1 MSQPPGKKGPLVM
14 IHPFKNAPAKDTDMV
29 TRSWEKL
36 SSAILKIFNEE
47 AGELSFEEL
56 YRTGYNMVLH
66 KHGEKLYENVEEL
79 LKVRSQEICKKVESE
94 TDVTFLE
101 GLKREWQDHKRSLRM
116 VRDILMYMDRTFV
129 KQNSKKP
136 VYDMGVHLFCMHCV
150 RAPAVKS
157 RLIDLL
163 LSKIREERDGMKV
176 DRDLVKNSTQMLME
190 MGKDVFHEDFE
201 KPFLKSS
208 EDFYRVESDKFINS
222 NGCPEYLKKVEKR
235 LQEEQDRVGA
245 CLSVD
250 YNAGE
255 GGIKQVVEHELIGR
269 HMSTLV
275 EKEGSGLVW
284 LLENRKVEDLRR
296 MFDLFSRIHQPP
308 AQGQLSGLDLI
319 ENRMAEYVMVKG
331 RAIVV
336 TPTDSNGQEAKVDHL
351 KYVSDLLEL
360 KDQYDSLIKD
370 AFKSEKSFTNK
381 LHKTF
386 ECFINQN
393 PRSPEYISLAM
404 DNHLRVGKA
413 QRSGGG
419 QSEEQVEEMMSKALQ
434 MFRFLSE
441 KDVFERYYKQHLAKR
456 LLSDRSQSSDA
467 EQKVISMLR
476 TECGCQF
483 TSKLEG
489 MFKDINTSRTIQE
502 QYRDHLAKS
511 GAGSEGSEGS
521 IDLVVK
527 VLTTGYWPTQ
537 PPVLCNMPPEIEKVC
552 EKFQRFYLAQ
562 HNGRRLTWQLNMG
575 NADVKATYD
584 KKYQINMP
592 TYQMVVLL
600 LFADPSSSWLSFKDI
615 EEATKIPV
623 VDLKRTMQSL
633 ACAQFR
639 LLSKEPKGKEI
650 SPTDKFTFNSAFSH
664 KMIKFKVSSI
674 ANSKESNEEVQ
685 ASRIKI
691 NDDRNPQVDAAV
703 VRVMKT
709 RRVMEHNLLISEVTR
724 QLQNRFIP
732 EPHVIKR
739 RIEGLIDREFLQ
751 RQKGNMKVYEYLA

>member
-14 IHPFKNAPAKDTDMV
+14 IHAFKPPLEKDKDMV
-29 TRSWEKL
+29 TRSWDKL
-36 SSAILKIFNEE
+36 KSAILKIFNEE

-66 KHGEKLYENVEEL
+66 KHGDRLYQHVEDL
-79 LKVRSQEICKKVESE
+79 LKERSQELCAKVETE
-94 TDVTFLE
+94 TDVTFLD

-129 KQNSKKP
+129 KQNTKKP
-136 VYDMGVHLFCMHCV
+136 VYDMGVHLFCQHCV
-150 RAPAVKS
+150 RAPGVKS
-157 RLIDLL
+157 RLITLL
-163 LSKIREERDGMKV
+163 LSKIEEERNGNKV

-190 MGKDVFHEDFE
+190 MGRDVFHDDFE
-201 KPFLKSS
+201 VLFLKSS
-208 EDFYRVESDKFINS
+208 EEFYRIESENFINA
-222 NGCPEYLKKVEKR
+222 NGCPEYLQKVERR

-269 HMSTLV
+269 HMQTLI

-284 LLENRKVEDLRR
+284 LLENRKVDDLRR

-308 AQGQLSGLDLI
+308 SPGQLSGLDLI
-319 ENRMAEYVMVKG
+319 ENRMAEHVMVKG
-331 RAIVV
+331 REIVGSG
-336 TPTDSNGQEAKVDHL
+336 TDSDGQEAKVDHL
-351 KYVSDLLEL
+351 KYVTDLLDL

-370 AFKSEKSFTNK
+370 AFKSEKSFINK

-404 DNHLRVGKA
+404 DNHLRGGKS
-413 QRSGGG
+413 QRTGAG
-419 QSEEQVEEMMSKALQ
+419 QSEEQVEGMLEKALQ

-456 LLSDRSQSSDA
+456 LLSDRSQSSDT
-467 EQKVISMLR
+467 EQKVIQMLKS
-476 TECGCQF
+476 ECGYQF
-483 TSKLEG
+483 TAKLEG
-489 MFKDINTSRTIQE
+489 MFKDINTSKTVQE
-502 QYRDHLAKS
+502 QYRNHLAQ
-511 GAGSEGSEGS
+511 AGSADASTEGSV
-521 IDLVVK
+521 DLVAK

-537 PPVLCNMPPEIEKVC
+537 QTVQCNMPQEIDRVC
-552 EKFQRFYLAQ
+552 NVFKRFYLAQ
-562 HNGRRLTWQLNMG
+562 HNGRQLTWQVNMG
-575 NADVKATYD
+575 NAEVTAKYD
-584 KKYQINMP
+584 KPYRINMP

-600 LFADPSSSWLSFKDI
+600 LFADPSSSALKFTDI
-615 EEATKIPV
+615 EEATKIPAPE
-623 VDLKRTMQSL
+623 LKRVMQSL
-633 ACAQFR
+633 ACAQYR
-639 LLSKEPKGKEI
+639 LLTKDPKSKDV
-650 SPTDKFTFNSAFSH
+650 SPTDKFTYNSSFTH

-674 ANSKESNEEVQ
+674 ATSKETSEEVQ
-685 ASRIKI
+685 ASRNKI
-691 NDDRNPQVDAAV
+691 NEDRNPQIDAAV

-709 RRVMEHNLLISEVTR
+709 RRVMEHNLLIAEVTK
-724 QLQNRFIP
+724 QLQNRFVP
-732 EPHVIKR
+732 EPLVIKR
-739 RIEGLIDREFLQ
+739 RLEGLIDREFLQ